1 MPSFKYT
8 NLNFDQI
15 KISIKDYLRSNS
27 EFSDFDFEGSN
38 ISLLIDV
45 LAYNTYL
52 TAFNSNMVANESFL
66 DSATLRENVVSLARN
81 IGYVPRSRKAAQAII
96 SFDYKFNGNS
106 TTVSLK
112 KGLVLVGSI
121 EKTSYVFSIP
131 EDIVAASPIDTGGV
145 VGSNPPRT
153 ASFNNITVYQGS
165 LLSKSWVV
173 NGSTDQRF
181 IIENSNVDIDTLTVN
196 VKKSGATAGLSFSKV
211 DNIINVTKDSNIYLI
226 QESPNETYELLFGDG
241 LFGSKLEQGDTI
253 EINYITTDGKFG
265 NEGKNFTYSGDV
277 RDDSNNSLISTNI
290 ISVTTSQTARN
301 GAEIE
306 AIDSVRYFAPRLY
319 SAQNRAV
326 TPRDYEAIIQRIYP
340 NTESVSVV
348 GGEELDP
355 PEFGTVVLSIKP
367 VNGTFLSDFTKQNIL
382 NDLKSYSIAGIN
394 QRIEDLKVL
403 YIELN
408 TTAYYNNTV
417 FDNANELKAE
427 VIQSLTTYGNS
438 TNLNKFGG
446 RFKYSESQNIID
458 KTNNSI
464 TSNIT
469 KVTIRRD
476 LKVLVNTTAQ
486 YELCFGNQFHI
497 LAGGGTV
504 KSSGFTIAGDPEFV
518 YLTDIPRDD
527 GRYGD
532 IAIFKPAKLEGE
544 SEEVV
549 IKSAGTVDYLKGEI
563 LLNAVTINSTTA
575 GDNIVEVQAF
585 PESNDVIGL
594 KDIYLSLD
602 LSNSE
607 INIVRDTISSGQ
619 QISGIGY
626 QITSS
631 YSNGSLIRQ

>member
-15 KISIKDYLRSNS
+15 KSSIKDYLRSNS

-81 IGYVPRSRKAAQAII
+81 IGYVPRSRKAAEAII

-112 KGLVLVGSI
+112 KGLVLVGSV

-131 EDIVAASPIDTGGV
+131 EDIVATSPIDTGGV

-153 ASFNNITVYQGS
+153 ASFNNIRVYQGS

-326 TPRDYEAIIQRIYP
+326 TPRDYEAIIQKIYP

-403 YIELN
+403 YIELS
-408 TTAYYNNTV
+408 TTAYYNNTI
-417 FDNANELKAE
+417 FDDANELKAE

-446 RFKYSESQNIID
+446 RFKYSESQSIID

-544 SEEVV
+544 SAEVV

-563 LLNAVTINSTTA
+563 LLNAVTINTT
-575 GDNIVEVQAF
+575 
-585 PESNDVIGL
+585 
-594 KDIYLSLD
+594 
-602 LSNSE
+602 
-607 INIVRDTISSGQ
+607 
-619 QISGIGY
+619 
-626 QITSS
+626 
-631 YSNGSLIRQ
+631 

>member
-1 MPSFKYT
+1 
-8 NLNFDQI
+8 
-15 KISIKDYLRSNS
+15 
-27 EFSDFDFEGSN
+27 
-38 ISLLIDV
+38 
-45 LAYNTYL
+45 
-52 TAFNSNMVANESFL
+52 MVANESFL

-81 IGYVPRSRKAAQAII
+81 IGYVPRSRKAAEAII

-112 KGLVLVGSI
+112 KGLVLVGSV

-131 EDIVAASPIDTGGV
+131 EDIVATSPIDTGGV

-153 ASFNNITVYQGS
+153 ASFNNIRVYQGS
-165 LLSKSWVV
+165 LLSKSWGV

-326 TPRDYEAIIQRIYP
+326 TPRDYEAIIQKIYP

-367 VNGTFLSDFTKQNIL
+367 VNGTFLSDFTKI
-382 NDLKSYSIAGIN
+382 
-394 QRIEDLKVL
+394 
-403 YIELN
+403 
-408 TTAYYNNTV
+408 
-417 FDNANELKAE
+417 
-427 VIQSLTTYGNS
+427 
-438 TNLNKFGG
+438 
-446 RFKYSESQNIID
+446 
-458 KTNNSI
+458 
-464 TSNIT
+464 
-469 KVTIRRD
+469 
-476 LKVLVNTTAQ
+476 
-486 YELCFGNQFHI
+486 
-497 LAGGGTV
+497 
-504 KSSGFTIAGDPEFV
+504 
-518 YLTDIPRDD
+518 
-527 GRYGD
+527 
-532 IAIFKPAKLEGE
+532 
-544 SEEVV
+544 
-549 IKSAGTVDYLKGEI
+549 
-563 LLNAVTINSTTA
+563 
-575 GDNIVEVQAF
+575 
-585 PESNDVIGL
+585 
-594 KDIYLSLD
+594 
-602 LSNSE
+602 
-607 INIVRDTISSGQ
+607 
-619 QISGIGY
+619 
-626 QITSS
+626 
-631 YSNGSLIRQ
+631 

>member
-15 KISIKDYLRSNS
+15 KSSIKDYLRSNS

-81 IGYVPRSRKAAQAII
+81 IGYVPRSRKAAEAII
-96 SFDYKFNGNS
+96 SFEYKFNGNS

-112 KGLVLVGSI
+112 KGLVLVGSV

-131 EDIVAASPIDTGGV
+131 EDIVATSPIDTGGV

-153 ASFNNITVYQGS
+153 ASFNNIRVYQGS

-173 NGSTDQRF
+173 SGSTDQRF

-211 DNIINVTKDSNIYLI
+211 DNIVNVTKDSNIYLI

-265 NEGKNFTYSGDV
+265 NEGKNFTFSGDV
-277 RDDSNNSLISTNI
+277 QDDSNNSLISTNI

-326 TPRDYEAIIQRIYP
+326 TPRDYEAIIQKIYP

-403 YIELN
+403 YIELS
-408 TTAYYNNTV
+408 TTAYYNNTI
-417 FDNANELKAE
+417 FDDANELKAE

-446 RFKYSESQNIID
+446 RFKYSESQSIID

-544 SEEVV
+544 SAEVV

-563 LLNAVTINSTTA
+563 LLNAVTGIPR
-575 GDNIVEVQAF
+575 VE
-585 PESNDVIGL
+585 
-594 KDIYLSLD
+594 
-602 LSNSE
+602 
-607 INIVRDTISSGQ
+607 
-619 QISGIGY
+619 
-626 QITSS
+626 
-631 YSNGSLIRQ
+631 